1 MKYVSSNFF
10 LVSFRMFSNSIFAVC
25 GEVEELCTFSKGSL
39 CNLLVFEEMIY
50 SDASCVL
57 IYCSPCCKYS
67 APKGLVGLLGRGAGV
82 MMALWENTLIDIML
96 YPHELL

>member
-10 LVSFRMFSNSIFAVC
+10 LVSFLMFSDSIFAVC
-25 GEVEELCTFSKGSL
+25 GEVKELRTFSKGSL

-50 SDASCVL
+50 SGARSAL
-57 IYCSPCCKYS
+57 IYCSPHCMYS
-67 APKGLVGLLGRGAGV
+67 VPKGLVGLLGRGAGV
-82 MMALWENTLIDIML
+82 IMALWENTLIDIML